1 MEQAILWSAGN
12 LVIFI
17 HVEDTEKL
25 DFEIVVGK
33 LYLESKRSV
42 WGYPKQIFMG
52 YFVTLPEIAC
62 WGKYRAIM
70 RTPTLYV
77 QILAHDHESF
87 DLSQR

>member
-1 MEQAILWSAGN
+1 MEQAILCSAGN

-33 LYLESKRSV
+33 LYLESKRSA
-42 WGYPKQIFMG
+42 WGYPKQIFTG
-52 YFVTLPEIAC
+52 YFVTLPGTAC
-62 WGKYRAIM
+62 WGKYRAVM
-70 RTPTLYV
+70 RTPTLCV
-77 QILAHDHESF
+77 QILAHDREPF